1 MGKYGIRPAAGPW
14 HPGKAGRLA
23 SGFFLAGFLAG
34 LVLIFAGQES
44 LVQGSSYLDSVS
56 LAGIGALRIDR
67 RGLFLYSLK
76 QRLAPAGVLVLA
88 AAAGMGSIAA
98 CFFLLWSGFCAGVLL
113 SVLSL
118 RYGIRGVLL
127 FAGGIC
133 PQAAVFVPVF
143 WMLCIRCMMSERSAG
158 KAGGKKAAVLPDGGI
173 LLLLLGGLLGGCVL
187 EAFVNPSVLEKALA
201 FF

>member
-76 QRLAPAGVLVLA
+76 QRLAPAGTGARHLGQRGPVY
-88 AAAGMGSIAA
+88 SSDA
-98 CFFLLWSGFCAGVLL
+98 CFFFFMSPLHLPPAVPL
-113 SVLSL
+113 S
-118 RYGIRGVLL
+118 
-127 FAGGIC
+127 
-133 PQAAVFVPVF
+133 PP
-143 WMLCIRCMMSERSAG
+143 E
-158 KAGGKKAAVLPDGGI
+158 
-173 LLLLLGGLLGGCVL
+173 
-187 EAFVNPSVLEKALA
+187 
-201 FF
+201 